1 MKYIC
6 KICGYIYDDAKEK
19 IPFKDLPDD
28 WKCPMCG
35 APKSMFEPLEEEKS
49 TVAQQTSAEE
59 TNKDDIKKLSN
70 EMMSAICS
78 NLAKACE
85 KQYKFEEMD
94 LYQQLAN
101 YFKSKVVEDKNA
113 SVDKLL
119 DLCKEDINDGF
130 KKVDML
136 SKDVK
141 DRGALRAKTWS
152 EKVTFM
158 LTNILERYKIE
169 GNKMLE
175 NVNIWVCTIC
185 GFVYI
190 GKELPEVC
198 PVCKVP
204 NFKFE
209 KIEGR
214 K

>member
-6 KICGYIYDDAKEK
+6 KICGYIYDDTKEK
-19 IPFKDLPDD
+19 TPFKDLPDD
-28 WKCPMCG
+28 WACPMCG
-35 APKSMFEPLEEEKS
+35 APKSLFEPLQEQEATTVQEEESMDNIEKLP
-49 TVAQQTSAEE
+49 
-59 TNKDDIKKLSN
+59 NDII
-70 EMMSAICS
+70 SAICS

-85 KQYKFEEMD
+85 KQYKFEEME

-101 YFKSKVVEDKNA
+101 YFKNKVAEDKTANI
-113 SVDKLL
+113 DKLI

-130 KKVDML
+130 KKVDIL
-136 SKDVK
+136 SKDAQ

-175 NVNIWVCTIC
+175 NLNIWVCTVC

-190 GKELPEVC
+190 GKELPEIC

-209 KIEGR
+209 KIGGR
-214 K
+214 I